1 MINFLAPS
9 ALFGLTL
16 LAIPLAIHLFQP
28 RKVRHTPFSSL
39 RWLFQTEQRLARRI
53 KWHQILLLLIRAA
66 FVTVIVLALA
76 RPQYYGGGKAEVV
89 ERFIVLDTSR
99 SMAYRT
105 ADQKTPLET
114 GREFVSELIMRSRA
128 GDRTAVLLTNSRTQI
143 LTSLTDDLESALP
156 AVERA
161 ATGIAGT
168 DLNTALATVQS
179 MLPQCRED
187 ARIELYFVTDNHQ
200 QSWSPAEVQAFVA
213 ATERPVQVQ
222 IVQVGVMSPR
232 NAWIADAQVR
242 PGGTEGQTTVAV
254 DIACSGEGDQRRQLH
269 IGDSS
274 EPVDLK
280 PGGSR
285 RVTFSIPS
293 IDDPKKGIIEI
304 RLEPP
309 DSLPEDD
316 VIHVDLSSGGGLR
329 VLLVEQA
336 TSRVP
341 SLRPGFHVKVAMEAL
356 SRRTGN
362 ISVTMKSPGNLI
374 PADILDAEVIIL
386 ADVASLTDATLS
398 ALEARVKAGA
408 GLAVFLG
415 PSVNREFYNT
425 GMHDPLHPQ
434 DSLFPLPLAPVGEPA
449 GGRPVSLKNI
459 DWTHALFAGLLDPK
473 LGDISVARVK
483 RFYTFDATAINA
495 SQVLAWIEG
504 DVPAVI
510 EHALGS
516 GRVLIFNMTANDTW
530 SDLPRRNSFIPLID
544 RILTFLGSARA
555 RQFTADET
563 VVVVL
568 PSVNEGEA
576 IVVEGPDGT
585 PVQSTINTV
594 NGRTFVRL
602 DNISQAG
609 VFHIIPGGDTSRAV
623 PLIIRPGL
631 SDSIPTPIDTELL
644 GSWWAPADFA
654 VVNADS
660 ELEQLSKTTHLAL
673 SPWLIC
679 LACLLFLAE
688 MYLVHRLCPRLN
700 PAVTTMLV
708 SHESNQSSET
718 LHRTVNPSS

>member
-9 ALFGLTL
+9 ALFGLAL

-39 RWLFQTEQRLARRI
+39 RWLFQTEQRLARQI

-66 FVTVIVLALA
+66 FITAIVLALA
-76 RPQYYGGGKAEVV
+76 RPQFYGSGKADVV

-99 SMAYRT
+99 SMAYRS
-105 ADQKTPLET
+105 ADQKTPLES
-114 GREFVSELIMRSRA
+114 GRKFVSELLTRSRA

-156 AVERA
+156 AVEQA

-200 QSWSPAEVQAFVA
+200 QSWSPAEVQAFVTA
-213 ATERPVQVQ
+213 AERPVQVQ
-222 IVQVGVMSPR
+222 IVQVGVMSPK

-242 PGGTEGQTTVAV
+242 PGEKGEQTTVAV
-254 DIACSGEGDQRRQLH
+254 DIACSGEDIQRRQLH
-269 IGDSS
+269 IGDLS

-293 IDDPKKGIIEI
+293 IDDPKNEIIEI

-316 VIHVDLSSGGGLR
+316 VIYVNLSSDSGLR

-336 TSRVP
+336 TSRIP
-341 SLRPGFHVKVAMEAL
+341 SLRPGFHVNVAMEAL
-356 SRRTGN
+356 SHRTGN
-362 ISVTMKSPGNLI
+362 ISVTMKSPDNLI

-386 ADVASLTDATLS
+386 ADVASLTEATLS
-398 ALEARVKAGA
+398 ALEAQVKAGA

-425 GMHDPLHPQ
+425 AMHNPLHPQ
-434 DSLFPLPLAPVGEPA
+434 DSLFPLPWAPVGDPA
-449 GGRPVSLKNI
+449 DSRPVSLKNI
-459 DWTHALFAGLLDPK
+459 DWTHALFAGLRDPK
-473 LGDISVARVK
+473 LGDIAVARVQ
-483 RFYTFDATAINA
+483 RFFTFDATAIND
-495 SQVLAWIEG
+495 SQVLAWIE
-504 DVPAVI
+504 DNVPAVI
-510 EHALGS
+510 EHALGP

-544 RILTFLGSARA
+544 RTLTFLGGARA

-563 VVVVL
+563 VAVVL

-576 IVVEGPDGT
+576 IVVEGADGT

-602 DNISQAG
+602 NNISQAG

-631 SDSIPTPIDTELL
+631 SDTIPTPIDTELL
-644 GSWWAPADFA
+644 GSWWAPADFT

-660 ELEQLSKTTHLAL
+660 KLEQLSKTTHLTL

-708 SHESNQSSET
+708 SHQSNQASET
-718 LHRTVNPSS
+718 LHRTANHSS

>member
-9 ALFGLTL
+9 ALFGLAL
-16 LAIPLAIHLFQP
+16 LAIPLAIHLFRP

-53 KWHQILLLLIRAA
+53 KWHQLLLLLIRAA
-66 FVTVIVLALA
+66 FVTAIVLALA
-76 RPQYYGGGKAEVV
+76 RPQYYGSGKAEVV

-105 ADQKTPLET
+105 ADQQTPLET
-114 GREFVSELIMRSRA
+114 GREFVSELLMRSRA

-143 LTSLTDDLESALP
+143 LTSLTDDLEGALP
-156 AVERA
+156 AVEQA

-168 DLNTALATVQS
+168 DLNTALATVQA
-179 MLPQCRED
+179 MLPQCREE
-187 ARIELYFVTDNHQ
+187 AGIELYFVTDNHQ
-200 QSWSPAEVQAFVA
+200 QSWSPAGVQAFVTA
-213 ATERPVQVQ
+213 AKRPVQVQ

-242 PGGTEGQTTVAV
+242 PGKAAGQTIVAV
-254 DIACSGEGDQRRQLH
+254 DLACSGEGDQRRQLH
-269 IGDSS
+269 IGGSS

-285 RVTFSIPS
+285 RVTFSIPA
-293 IDDPKKGIIEI
+293 IADPQKEIMEI

-316 VIHVDLSSGGGLR
+316 VMHVDLSSGGGLR

-341 SLRPGFHVKVAMEAL
+341 SLRPGFHLNVAMEAL
-356 SRRTGN
+356 SRRRRN
-362 ISVTMKSPGNLI
+362 ISVTMKSPGELI

-415 PSVNREFYNT
+415 PSVKREFYNN

-434 DSLFPLPLAPVGEPA
+434 DSLFPLPLASATEPA
-449 GGRPVSLKNI
+449 DGRPVSLKNI

-473 LGDISVARVK
+473 LGDIAVAQVR
-483 RFYTFDATAINA
+483 RFYRFDDAAISA
-495 SQVLAWIEG
+495 SQLLAWIED

-510 EHALGS
+510 EHALGP

-544 RILTFLGSARA
+544 RMLTFLGGTRT

-563 VVVVL
+563 VAVVL
-568 PSVNEGEA
+568 PGVHEEEA

-585 PVQSTINTV
+585 PVQATVNTV
-594 NGRTFVRL
+594 GGRTFVRL
-602 DNISQAG
+602 DNVSQAG
-609 VFHIIPGGDTSRAV
+609 VFRIIPGGDTSRAV
-623 PLIIRPGL
+623 PLIIRPGVA
-631 SDSIPTPIDTELL
+631 DSVPTPIDTELL
-644 GSWWAPADFA
+644 GSWWAPADFT
-654 VVNADS
+654 VVNAAS

-679 LACLLFLAE
+679 LACLLLLTE

-708 SHESNQSSET
+708 SHQSSET
-718 LHRTVNPSS
+718 VQHTLNHSS

>member
-9 ALFGLTL
+9 ALFGLAL

-76 RPQYYGGGKAEVV
+76 RPQYYGSGKADVV

-99 SMAYRT
+99 SMAYRA
-105 ADQKTPLET
+105 ADQPTPLET

-168 DLNTALATVQS
+168 DLNTALATIQS

-200 QSWSPAEVQAFVA
+200 QSWSPAEVQAFVTA
-213 ATERPVQVQ
+213 AKRPLQVQ

-242 PGGTEGQTTVAV
+242 PGEAEGQTIVTV
-254 DIACSGEGDQRRQLH
+254 DIACSGEGDQRRQVH

-293 IDDPKKGIIEI
+293 IDDPKNEIIEI

-316 VIHVDLSSGGGLR
+316 VMHVDLSSGGGLR

-341 SLRPGFHVKVAMEAL
+341 SLRPGFHMNVAMEAL
-356 SRRTGN
+356 SRRAGN
-362 ISVTMKSPGNLI
+362 ISVTMKSPGDLI
-374 PADILDAEVIIL
+374 SADILDAEVIIL

-415 PSVNREFYNT
+415 PSVKREFYNT

-434 DSLFPLPLAPVGEPA
+434 DSLFPLPLGPVGEPA
-449 GGRPVSLKNI
+449 AGHPVSLKNI

-473 LGDISVARVK
+473 LGDIAVARVK
-483 RFYTFDATAINA
+483 RFYRLDADAISA
-495 SQVLAWIEG
+495 SQILAWIED

-510 EHALGS
+510 EHALGP
-516 GRVLIFNMTANDTW
+516 GRVLIFNMTADDTW

-544 RILTFLGSARA
+544 RMLTFLGGARA

-563 VVVVL
+563 VAVVV
-568 PSVNEGEA
+568 PGVYEGEA
-576 IVVEGPDGT
+576 IVVEGPDGA
-585 PVQSTINTV
+585 PVQATINTV

-602 DNISQAG
+602 DNVSQAG
-609 VFHIIPGGDTSRAV
+609 VFRIIPGGDTSRTV

-631 SDSIPTPIDTELL
+631 TDSVPTPIDTELL
-644 GSWWAPADFA
+644 GSWWAPADFS

-660 ELEQLSKTTHLAL
+660 ELELLSKTTHLRL
-673 SPWLIC
+673 SPWFMC
-679 LACLLFLAE
+679 LACLLLLAE
-688 MYLVHRLCPRLN
+688 MYLVHRLCPHLN

-708 SHESNQSSET
+708 SHQANQSSET
-718 LHRTVNPSS
+718 LHRTLNHSS